1 MPKNRPY
8 LLGTVNVV
16 ITANNHNPLFLDPNA
31 LASKKIVPT
40 DWTVLESGT
49 TPEAALIRYANG
61 VEWLID
67 QSRLQISESCDHS
80 FKDDYL
86 IYGLADAY
94 LEKVPRVPYQ
104 NLGLNYLV
112 TFAQDNPRQWLLERF
127 VPSYLRSKN
136 NIDVFAML
144 PRMFFDMGST
154 LRSICKLEI
163 NIGSTQGQS
172 DNDAIVININI
183 DHGGPLNADNMRA
196 AIGLWKE
203 KQDFLIS
210 TLDAIFKE
218 P

>member
-163 NIGSTQGQS
+163 NIGSIQGQS

-183 DHGGPLNADNMRA
+183 DHGGPLNTDNMRA

>member
-1 MPKNRPY
+1 MPENHPY
-8 LLGTVNVV
+8 LLGSVNVV
-16 ITANNHNPLFLDPNA
+16 ITANNHNPLFIDPNA
-31 LASKKIVPT
+31 LASKEIVPT
-40 DWTVLESGT
+40 DWTVLEAGT
-49 TPEAALIRYANG
+49 TPEASLVRYANG
-61 VEWLID
+61 VKWLID

-94 LEKVPRVPYQ
+94 LEKVHAPYQ

-112 TFAQDNPRQWLLERF
+112 TFAQDNPRQWLIERF

-144 PRMFFDMGST
+144 PRMFFNMGST

-163 NIGSTQGQS
+163 NIGNTQRKN
-172 DNDAIVININI
+172 DNDAIEININI

-203 KQDFLIS
+203 KQEFLIS